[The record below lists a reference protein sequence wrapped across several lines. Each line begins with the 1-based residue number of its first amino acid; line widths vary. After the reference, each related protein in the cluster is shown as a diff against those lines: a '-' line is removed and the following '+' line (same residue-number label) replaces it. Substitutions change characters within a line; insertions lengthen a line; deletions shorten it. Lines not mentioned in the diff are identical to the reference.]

1 MSDSEALASDD
12 VANADSTISAGGA
25 AERSKSNGR
34 LLSWVSTVDHK
45 KIGILYICTA
55 VFFLAIGGL
64 EALLIRVQ
72 LLFPNNTFLSPDLF
86 NQMFTMHGTTMV
98 FLVGMP
104 VLVGFQNYFVPLMI
118 GARDVAFPRL
128 NAMSYWLLPFGGILL
143 YFSFMTGKAPDAGW
157 FSYAPLSTK
166 PYNLMPA
173 QDYWIIGLICL
184 GIGSVAASIN
194 IFVTVLQ
201 CRAPGMSLQRVP
213 LFVWMSLMTAILTI
227 LALPALNSALAM
239 LLIDRLLG
247 AAFFE
252 PARGGSAVLWQ
263 HYFWVFGHPE
273 VYILILPAFGMISEV
288 IPVFSRKP
296 IYGYAFVAGSSAVI
310 VLLSYGVWAHHMFAV
325 GLGMGADMFFA
336 VGTLLIA
343 LPTGLKVFNWTAT
356 MWGGSIRLTTAMM
369 FAVAFLLEFVIGGL
383 TGVMFA
389 AVPIDWQLTDTYFV
403 VGHFHYVLIGGTV
416 FGLFS
421 ATYYW
426 FPKITG
432 RMLSERLGKWQLWLW
447 VFGLNATFLS
457 QHVLGVMGM
466 PRRVYTYADNPG
478 WMALNAFAGAGAVA
492 MAVGTLVLLLNIW
505 VSLRRGEKAGDNPWE
520 AFTLEWATS
529 SPPPPENFAVIP
541 EVCSRRPVWDL
552 DHPDAADAQKE
563 KTPADSGWRPDK
575 SVTSVWAFVASEA
588 VFFLLLLV
596 AYVVFNTDLVGE
608 ITSAS
613 VLDVTRTAFFS
624 VALLGSS
631 FTLWK
636 AEAFLKSGK
645 FAQFR
650 LWLALTITLGAIF
663 IGGQAI
669 EYYGL
674 ISSDVTISN
683 NLFTATFFTV
693 TGFHG
698 LHVIVGLIALSTV
711 FVLAVKQDRNVL
723 HGSALKAIG
732 IYWHF
737 VDVVWIAVFC
747 IIYLGFMQ

>member
-1 MSDSEALASDD
+1 MSSSLVEA
-12 VANADSTISAGGA
+12 STEEQAKDPPF
-25 AERSKSNGR
+25 ER

-45 KIGILYICTA
+45 RIGILYICTA
-55 VFFLAIGGL
+55 VAFLGIGGL
-64 EALLIRVQ
+64 EALMIRVQ
-72 LLFPNNTFLSPDLF
+72 LMLPNNSFLSPDVF

-104 VLVGFQNYFVPLMI
+104 VLVGFSNYFVPLMI

-128 NAMSYWLLPFGGILL
+128 NAMSYWLLPCGGVLL
-143 YFSFMTGKAPDAGW
+143 YFSFMTGQAPDAGW

-173 QDYWIIGLICL
+173 QDYWIVGLICL
-184 GIGSVAASIN
+184 GVGSVAAAIN
-194 IFVTVLQ
+194 IFVTVLH

-213 LFVWMSLMTAILTI
+213 LFVWMSFMTAILTI
-227 LALPALNSALAM
+227 LALPALNAALAM
-239 LLIDRLLG
+239 LMIDRWLG

-296 IYGYAFVAGSSAVI
+296 IYGYAFVAGSAAVI

-343 LPTGLKVFNWTAT
+343 LPTGLKIFNWTAT
-356 MWGGSIRLTTAMM
+356 MWGGSIRLTTAMS

-426 FPKITG
+426 FPKMTG

-447 VFGLNATFLS
+447 VIGLNATFIS

-478 WMALNAFAGAGAVA
+478 WTALNVTAGAGAVA
-492 MAVGTLVLLLNIW
+492 MAAGTVVMLWNIW
-505 VSLRRGEKAGDNPWE
+505 VSLRRGERAGSNPWG
-520 AFTLEWATS
+520 AFTLEWATT
-529 SPPPPENFAVIP
+529 SPPPAENFETIP
-541 EVCSRRPVWDL
+541 SVKSRRPLWDI
-552 DHPDAADAQKE
+552 DHPELADWKSSD
-563 KTPADSGWRPDK
+563 TPRDSGHRPDK
-575 SVTSVWAFVASEA
+575 SLTCAWAFVASEA

-596 AYVVFNTDLVGE
+596 SYVVFNTDETGQ
-608 ITSAS
+608 ISSST
-613 VLDVTRTAFFS
+613 VLDVVRTGGFTI
-624 VALLGSS
+624 ALLASS
-631 FTLWK
+631 FTFWK
-636 AEAFLKSGK
+636 AEALLRDGDERR
-645 FAQFR
+645 FR
-650 LWLALTITLGAIF
+650 HWLAATIALGMLF

-674 ISSDVTISN
+674 ISNEVTIDD

-698 LHVIVGLIALSTV
+698 LHVIAGLVALS
-711 FVLAVKQDRNVL
+711 VLLTLAWKGDRHVL
-723 HGSALKAIG
+723 RGSVLKAVG
-732 IYWHF
+732 VYWHF
-737 VDVVWIAVFC
+737 VDVVWVVVFC
-747 IIYLGFMQ
+747 IIYLRFLQ

>member
-1 MSDSEALASDD
+1 MSAPSAEVESSE
-12 VANADSTISAGGA
+12 NASAGA
-25 AERSKSNGR
+25 SVGR

-45 KIGILYICTA
+45 RIGILYICTA
-55 VFFLAIGGL
+55 VVFLAIGGL
-64 EALLIRVQ
+64 EALLMRAQ
-72 LLFPNNTFLSPDLF
+72 LLLPNNDFLSPDVF

-104 VLVGFQNYFVPLMI
+104 VLVGFANYFVPLMI

-128 NAMSYWLLPFGGILL
+128 NAMSYWLLPCGGVLL
-143 YFSFMTGKAPDAGW
+143 YFSFLTGQAPDAGW

-173 QDYWIIGLICL
+173 QDYWIVGLICL
-184 GIGSVAASIN
+184 GVGSVAAAIN
-194 IFVTVLQ
+194 IFVTVLN

-213 LFVWMSLMTAILTI
+213 LFVWMSFMTAILTI
-227 LALPALNSALAM
+227 LALPALNAALAM
-239 LLIDRLLG
+239 LMIDRWLG

-343 LPTGLKVFNWTAT
+343 LPTGLKIFNWTAT
-356 MWGGSIRLTTAMM
+356 MWGGSIRLTTSMM

-421 ATYYW
+421 ATFYW
-426 FPKITG
+426 FPKMTG

-447 VFGLNATFLS
+447 VSGLNATFIS
-457 QHVLGVMGM
+457 QHILGVMGM
-466 PRRVYTYADNPG
+466 PRRVYTYADYPG
-478 WMALNAFAGAGAVA
+478 WTALNVVASLGAIA
-492 MAVGTLVLLLNIW
+492 MAAGTLTLLWNIW
-505 VSLRRGEKAGDNPWE
+505 VSLRHGEVAGNNPWG
-520 AFTLEWATS
+520 AFTLEWATT
-529 SPPPPENFAVIP
+529 SPPPAENFEMIP
-541 EVCSRRPVWDL
+541 RVESRRPLWDI
-552 DHPDAADAQKE
+552 DHPELADWKSA
-563 KTPADSGWRPDK
+563 KTPSDSGRRPDK
-575 SVTSVWAFVASEA
+575 ALSCVWAFVASES

-596 AYVVFNTDLVGE
+596 SYVVFNTKETDE
-608 ITSAS
+608 ISSAS
-613 VLDVTRTAFFS
+613 VLDVWRTGAFTI
-624 VALLGSS
+624 ALLASS
-631 FTLWK
+631 FTFWK
-636 AEAFLKSGK
+636 AERFLRQG
-645 FAQFR
+645 AHDQFR
-650 LWLALTITLGAIF
+650 RWLAATIALGAIF
-663 IGGQAI
+663 IGGQAL

-674 ISSDVTISN
+674 LSNSITIGD

-698 LHVIVGLIALSTV
+698 LHVIAGLVVLS
-711 FVLAVKQDRNVL
+711 VLCLLARRRDHNVL
-723 HGSALKAIG
+723 HGKVFQAVG

-747 IIYLGFMQ
+747 IIYLRFLQ